1 LSAVYFATR
10 DPQATVV
17 AIEPEA
23 ANFKILCRN
32 AREYPNI
39 KPIPG
44 GLWKGRGQLGI
55 ANQGAES
62 WGFQVSENSDGE
74 TIPAFGVRDII
85 DLFGVSKLD
94 ILKLDIE
101 GSEVEVLSQ
110 TDSWIHTCGTM
121 IIELHD
127 RFRPGCSDALTHAL
141 ADYQFERGEAG
152 EKTIISG
159 LTKRSTTT

>member
-1 LSAVYFATR
+1 
-10 DPQATVV
+10 
-17 AIEPEA
+17 
-23 ANFKILCRN
+23 
-32 AREYPNI
+32 
-39 KPIPG
+39 
-44 GLWKGRGQLGI
+44 
-55 ANQGAES
+55 
-62 WGFQVSENSDGE
+62 
-74 TIPAFGVRDII
+74 VRDII